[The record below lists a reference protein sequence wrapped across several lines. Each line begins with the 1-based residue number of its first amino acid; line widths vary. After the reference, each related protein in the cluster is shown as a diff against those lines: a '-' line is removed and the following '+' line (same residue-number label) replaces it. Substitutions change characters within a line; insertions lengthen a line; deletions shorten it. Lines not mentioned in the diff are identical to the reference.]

1 MKSPKMLKHAENW
14 YVLWEIEFDPHTGCT
29 SVRPSP
35 AAWHALVLLPKRD
48 ECRRDASPANLKSQV
63 VSVVSYGSWHFLN
76 ISSNFLH
83 CLSTYM
89 IMYVPCFLP
98 FESRPGGLCARIAFS
113 LPWLGDERHAK
124 DHRRLR
130 NSQRSSF
137 RHTSSS
143 KYPWG
148 GTLLDQIWERFL
160 TFSLQRSN
168 KIQGL
173 FCCMTIVTSR
183 ISSSSVTYYKEPSN
197 DEMTLI
203 LSTLQSWERKLSA
216 QLSASVLY
224 RTGILLSSSGSK
236 VPRTNNE
243 PLTLKGKGLK
253 FWSKSGLWLI

>member
-63 VSVVSYGSWHFLN
+63 VSVVIYDSWHFLN
-76 ISSNFLH
+76 ISSNFLK

-148 GTLLDQIWERFL
+148 GTFLDQIWERFNIQFAEIKQNSRSFVL
-160 TFSLQRSN
+160 HDQCDFENFEFKCHVLQR
-168 KIQGL
+168 
-173 FCCMTIVTSR
+173 TIKWRDDIDSINPSR
-183 ISSSSVTYYKEPSN
+183 LGK
-197 DEMTLI
+197 
-203 LSTLQSWERKLSA
+203 KA
-216 QLSASVLY
+216 
-224 RTGILLSSSGSK
+224 LSSAFCFGP
-236 VPRTNNE
+236 VQNRH
-243 PLTLKGKGLK
+243 LAVI
-253 FWSKSGLWLI
+253 LWQQGATDK